1 MQPFQPV
8 NPILQLIR
16 RILIWGTVEALFLR
30 FFLNVPWVL
39 VMIFVTGFVMVQ
51 VARHFWKARRLA
63 S

>member
-16 RILIWGTVEALFLR
+16 RILIWGTVEVLFLR
-30 FFLNVPWVL
+30 FLLNVPWVL
-39 VMIFVTGFVMVQ
+39 VMIFVTGFVLVL
-51 VARHFWKARRLA
+51 VAKRFWKAGRLV

>member
-16 RILIWGTVEALFLR
+16 RILIWGTVEVLFLR
-30 FFLNVPWVL
+30 FLLNVPWVL
-39 VMIFVTGFVMVQ
+39 VMIFVTAFVLVQ
-51 VARHFWKARRLA
+51 VAKHFWKARRLA